1 MFNKNILIFLFTFLH
16 LTISLK
22 KSHFCIRK
30 QQECKGS
37 YDYSSNKN
45 YKIKCNPIKC
55 HGKINYDCGSNLCS
69 KGSSECKK
77 YIKLDENFKILIR
90 KEPIDPDLAVKYLEK
105 RKKYNSFTKR
115 IKQCPVIVYEFD
127 SNDFCLNRK
136 VCMETR
142 KFLKGLGYHLVK
154 KQVACKCS
162 SELSFKCDKFCT
174 KNSNACDFY
183 KSKNNIDPPSNP
195 LAQLSPNFP
204 VEWLLV
210 KIC

>member
-1 MFNKNILIFLFTFLH
+1 MFEKKSLIVVFLALH

-22 KSHFCIRK
+22 IKDFCLRK
-30 QQECKGS
+30 QEECKGY
-37 YDYSSNKN
+37 YDEKQI

-55 HGKINYDCGSNLCS
+55 HGKIDYDCGSNLCS
-69 KGSSECKK
+69 KGSSECEK
-77 YIKLDENFKILIR
+77 YIKFDEDFKTLIR
-90 KEPIDPDLAVKYLEK
+90 TKPIDPVLAVKHLEK

-115 IKQCPVIVYEFD
+115 IKQCLIKVYEFD
-127 SNDFCLNRK
+127 SNDFCLNGK

-183 KSKNNIDPPSNP
+183 KSNKNTKYFNNNINNCEYGNSTFF
-195 LAQLSPNFP
+195 LEKVA
-204 VEWLLV
+204 
-210 KIC
+210 K

>member
-1 MFNKNILIFLFTFLH
+1 MFEKKSLIVVFLALH

-22 KSHFCIRK
+22 IKDFCLRK
-30 QQECKGS
+30 QEECKGY
-37 YDYSSNKN
+37 YDEKQI

-55 HGKINYDCGSNLCS
+55 HGKIDYDCGSNQ
-69 KGSSECKK
+69 GSSECEK
-77 YIKLDENFKILIR
+77 YIKFDEDFKTLIR
-90 KEPIDPDLAVKYLEK
+90 TKPIDPVLAVKHLEK

-115 IKQCPVIVYEFD
+115 IKQCLIKVYEFD
-127 SNDFCLNRK
+127 SNDFCLNGK

-183 KSKNNIDPPSNP
+183 KSNKNTKYFNNNINNCEYGNSTFF
-195 LAQLSPNFP
+195 LEKVA
-204 VEWLLV
+204 
-210 KIC
+210 K